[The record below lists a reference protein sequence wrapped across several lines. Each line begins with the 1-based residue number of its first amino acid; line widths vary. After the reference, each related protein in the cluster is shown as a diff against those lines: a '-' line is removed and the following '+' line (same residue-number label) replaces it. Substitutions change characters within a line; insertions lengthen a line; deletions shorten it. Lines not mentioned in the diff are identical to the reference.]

1 MDREGIPLAFCIN
14 PGNTNEQTTLR
25 PLEKKLLSD
34 FSLSRFVVCTDAGL
48 SSTDNRMFNNKEDRA
63 FITVQSLK
71 KLKQFQQDWA
81 LDHTGWRTLDGGNTL
96 YDIGE
101 IDEDALYDTVLYKE
115 RWFKED
121 GLEQRMIVTYQV
133 KYREY
138 LRNIRNR
145 QLEKAEAKLHKPSSM
160 KKRSQQDPAR
170 FIGRDS
176 MTFDGEA
183 AERDVYY
190 INEAVIAQEEV
201 YDGFYAVCTNLDDT
215 ASADEIVSINKQRWQ
230 IEECFRIMKHDFLAR
245 PVFLSRDDRI
255 KAHFMTCFIALIL
268 YRLLEKQLENKYTP
282 AEILSCLRNMN
293 MTKLEAHGYIP
304 SFKRTVLT
312 DDLHQIFGWD
322 LSKEI
327 TSSAA
332 MRKICKLSKN
342 R

>member
-1 MDREGIPLAFCIN
+1 
-14 PGNTNEQTTLR
+14 
-25 PLEKKLLSD
+25 
-34 FSLSRFVVCTDAGL
+34 
-48 SSTDNRMFNNKEDRA
+48 
-63 FITVQSLK
+63 
-71 KLKQFQQDWA
+71 
-81 LDHTGWRTLDGGNTL
+81 
-96 YDIGE
+96 
-101 IDEDALYDTVLYKE
+101 
-115 RWFKED
+115 
-121 GLEQRMIVTYQV
+121 MIVTYQV

-145 QLEKAEAKLHKPSSM
+145 QLERAEAN
-160 KKRSQQDPAR
+160 
-170 FIGRDS
+170 
-176 MTFDGEA
+176 
-183 AERDVYY
+183 RDVYY
-190 INEAVIAQEEV
+190 INEAVSAQEEV

-215 ASADEIVSINKQRWQ
+215 ASADEIISINKQRWQ